1 MSASLKDK
9 VLDALRAARPIDF
22 ESGLAIATETLTGN
36 QDEQFQFGKWYDKN
50 GAALVKIINA
60 GR

>member
-1 MSASLKDK
+1 MTLHDM
-9 VLDALRAARPIDF
+9 VVEALRAARPIDF

-36 QDEQFQFGKWYDKN
+36 PDEQFQFGKWYDKN